1 MTQVY
6 LFDTTL
12 RDGTQG
18 EGISLSVEDKL
29 KIARR
34 LDQFG
39 VHYIEG
45 GWPGSNPKDLEFFQR
60 VHQLSLTHAKITAFG
75 STRRLGVQ
83 AHQDENLIRLIESKV
98 PAVSIFGKAW
108 DFHVYQALQTTL
120 EENLLLIEES
130 VRFLKQSGV
139 EVIFD
144 AEHFFDGYKNHREFA
159 IACLERAVAGG
170 ADWITLCDTNGGSL
184 PQEISQIVKDVV
196 GKFPTPVG
204 IHCHNDGEL
213 AVANS
218 IAAVEAGARQ
228 VQGTIN
234 GIGERCGNANLCSV
248 IPNLQLKL
256 GYDCITSEQLS
267 HLTKTARYVGEI
279 ANMSLPSNQP
289 FVGTAAFA
297 HKGGIHVS
305 AIMKDATT
313 YEHMKPEMVGN
324 QRRVLVSELAGQ
336 SNLLFKAQELGLVMD
351 KHNLQTKEMIG
362 RIKQLEHQGYQFEGA
377 EASLE
382 LLLKQACGQWEE
394 AFELETFK
402 ILVEKRKDH
411 SVVSEA
417 IVKLTIH
424 GHPVYMAAEGNGPVN
439 ALDNALRKALEA
451 YYPSLKEMHLTDYK
465 VRVLDEK
472 DATAA
477 KVRVLIESSNGADRW
492 STVGVSE
499 NIIEASWEALIDSI
513 RYSLLGQQAEMKQ
526 THIIKRAGVANH

>member
-29 KIARR
+29 KIALK
-34 LDQFG
+34 LDQLG

-60 VHQLSLTHAKITAFG
+60 VHQLSLTQAKVTAFG

-83 AHQDENLIRLIESKV
+83 AHRDENLIRLIESKV

-108 DFHVYQALQTTL
+108 DFHVYQALKTTL
-120 EENLLLIEES
+120 GENLKLIEES
-130 VRFLKQSGV
+130 VRFLKQNGV

-144 AEHFFDGYKNHREFA
+144 AEHFFDGYKNNREFA
-159 IACLERAVAGG
+159 VACLERAVAGG

-184 PQEISQIVKDVV
+184 PNEISRIVKDVV
-196 GKFPTPVG
+196 DQFQAPVG

-228 VQGTIN
+228 VQGTMN

-256 GYDCITSEQLS
+256 GYECVRSDQLS
-267 HLTKTARYVGEI
+267 LLTKTARYVGEI
-279 ANMSLPSNQP
+279 ANMSLPVNQP
-289 FVGTAAFA
+289 FIGIGAFA

-305 AIMKDATT
+305 AIMKDAST
-313 YEHMKPEMVGN
+313 YEHMKPETIGN

-336 SNLLFKAQELGLVMD
+336 SNLLFKAEELGLNMD
-351 KHNLQTKEMIG
+351 REHPQTKEMIG
-362 RIKQLEHQGYQFEGA
+362 KIKQLEHQGYQFEGA
-377 EASLE
+377 DASLE
-382 LLLKQACGQWEE
+382 LLLKKACGQMQET
-394 AFELETFK
+394 FELETFK

-417 IVKLTIH
+417 IVKLNIH
-424 GHPVYMAAEGNGPVN
+424 DHTVYMAAEGNGPVN

-451 YYPSLKEMHLTDYK
+451 YYPSLYRRP
-465 VRVLDEK
+465 V
-472 DATAA
+472 
-477 KVRVLIESSNGADRW
+477 
-492 STVGVSE
+492 
-499 NIIEASWEALIDSI
+499 
-513 RYSLLGQQAEMKQ
+513 
-526 THIIKRAGVANH
+526 